1 MESALP
7 AAENDAEAPQAP
19 RPAETQP
26 ATSRWGRLWHGF
38 SRIALG
44 AIPTLIALTML
55 TLVIREALN
64 DAIEFTPIAVPASFA
79 SQGMTPEV
87 MAARLLDA
95 IDATATETLSET
107 LHRPSTELENSTPD
121 LNLPVVGLSLHSLA
135 SLTRKLLGWPERR
148 LSGEMIQTNQ
158 DLRLR
163 LRLSGH
169 GVVADVSAPAAEGPD
184 RLLSLAAPQ
193 VWRVV
198 SPRLYAWHI
207 AQLGIE
213 EEEVRER
220 LITLR
225 RRARDPDT
233 VATLT
238 YLIARSLIRG
248 GRADEGLAMM
258 EELVAE
264 RPGYAAAHYGRAQAL
279 HALGQP
285 EAALAAQQR
294 GLSLDPESPWA
305 HIASSVLLRQLGRY
319 DAALAAARRA
329 QELDEDERPG
339 LIEESHVLREMARPG
354 DAADRARRVLALD
367 PRHAPA
373 LAALGEALLRL
384 DENEAALAVFEQ
396 ALREAPHLTAA
407 QLGHARAL
415 RALGRD

>member
-1 MESALP
+1 MESTP
-7 AAENDAEAPQAP
+7 PPEENDAVEPPPPA
-19 RPAETQP
+19 PAEAKP
-26 ATSRWGRLWHGF
+26 AARRWGRLWSAL

-44 AIPTLIALTML
+44 AIPSLIGLTML
-55 TLVIREALN
+55 ALVARQALN
-64 DAIEFTPIAVPASFA
+64 DPIEFTPIAVPASFA
-79 SQGMTPEV
+79 SQGLTPEV

-148 LSGEMIQTNQ
+148 LSGEIIQAGQ
-158 DLRLR
+158 DLQLR

-169 GVVADVSAPAAEGPD
+169 GVVADVSAPASEGPD
-184 RLLSLAAPQ
+184 RLLALAAPQ

-213 EEEVRER
+213 EEEVRDR
-220 LITLR
+220 LTALR
-225 RRARDPDT
+225 RRARDPET

-238 YLIARSLIRG
+238 YLIARSLVRG

-258 EELVAE
+258 DQLVAE
-264 RPGYAAAHYGRAQAL
+264 RPTYAAAHYGRAQAL

-285 EAALAAQQR
+285 EEALAAQQR
-294 GLSLDPESPWA
+294 GLSLDPDSPWA
-305 HIASSVLLRQLGRY
+305 HIVSSALLRQLGRY

-339 LIEESHVLREMARPG
+339 LIEESHVLREMARPS

-373 LAALGEALLRL
+373 LSALGEALLRL
-384 DENEAALAVFEQ
+384 NENEAALAVFEQ
-396 ALREAPHLTAA
+396 ALREMPHLAVA
-407 QLGHARAL
+407 QLGRAKAL
-415 RALGRD
+415 RALGRG